1 MVVLRAFRIDGI
13 SKVARLTPTTMTAIK
28 SMVMMGMREFER
40 IGRID
45 VGPLCLVTIVVPWV
59 LEHVFSV
66 HS

>member
-1 MVVLRAFRIDGI
+1 VVVLRASRIDGI

-45 VGPLCLVTIVVPWV
+45 VGTLCLVTIGLWY
-59 LEHVFSV
+59 
-66 HS
+66 